1 MSDAAAI
8 DPRAMLLWLAIA
20 ASWVFLSLT
29 HRGGALTFA
38 EEADTASWA
47 WDTDESSLANRAHA
61 AAEVRKRAWAAGV
74 PLPART
80 SDEWLIRAKQDSV
93 LNTAGRP

>member
-20 ASWVFLSLT
+20 ASWAFLSLT
-29 HRGGALTFA
+29 HQGGALTFA

-47 WDTDESSLANRAHA
+47 WDTDESDLANRAHA
-61 AAEVRKRAWAAGV
+61 AAEVRKRAWLAGV

-80 SDEWLIRAKQDSV
+80 ADEWNVRLRQDSI
-93 LNTAGRP
+93 LNAAGLR